1 MWCVGFAACHTYPA
15 QAAKRHMGGIV
26 LGYLC
31 LAGNINFRKLA
42 GTLILDRLST
52 IVSAEIVWHNEVI
65 LNTTWTAE
73 KLFVFSRRYF
83 TR

>member
-1 MWCVGFAACHTYPA
+1 MGKIVPGTFGFA
-15 QAAKRHMGGIV
+15 
-26 LGYLC
+26 
-31 LAGNINFRKLA
+31 GNVYFRKLA

-65 LNTTWTAE
+65 LNTTWTAK
-73 KLFVFSRRYF
+73 KLIIFSRRCP